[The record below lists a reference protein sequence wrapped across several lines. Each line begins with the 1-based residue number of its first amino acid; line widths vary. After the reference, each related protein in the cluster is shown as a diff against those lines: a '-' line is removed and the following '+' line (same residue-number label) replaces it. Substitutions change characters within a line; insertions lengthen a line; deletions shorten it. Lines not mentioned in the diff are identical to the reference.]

1 MGSAVAN
8 KPHAICI
15 PFPFQGHITPFMY
28 FAKLLHSR
36 GFHITFVNTEF
47 NHSRLMRSR
56 VSDQLKG
63 LPDFRFETIPD
74 GLPSSNRDATQDIP
88 SLCGSTQNYFLAP
101 LIDIVGKLKSLS
113 VVPDVTC
120 IVCDGLMSMGIKAA
134 EQLGLPEV
142 QLWTSSTCGF
152 MAILQYRELVK
163 RGLTPF
169 KDESCLTNGYLDT
182 PIDWIP
188 GLRNM
193 RLKDIPT
200 LIRTTDP
207 NDFMFKFV
215 QDEVE
220 NCLKA
225 PAIIFNTFYDLEHEV
240 LDEIEHIFPNV
251 YTVGPLAMLGQH
263 LPESEV
269 KSMGSNLWKEDSS
282 CLQWLNKQAP
292 GSVFY
297 VNFGSITVMTEKQLI
312 EFAWGL
318 ANSKHPF
325 LWIIRPDV
333 IMGDSITLPQEFME
347 ETKERGL
354 ISSWCAQDQVLLH
367 PSVGG
372 FLTHCGWNSTLESI
386 SGGVPMVCWPFFAE
400 QQTNC
405 RYACVNWD
413 IGMEIDNNAE
423 REEVEVIVR
432 EMMEGEKGKNLREKA
447 FEWKD
452 MAQKA
457 TKEGGS
463 SHNNF
468 DRVIKE
474 VLLAKM
480 CN

>member
-1 MGSAVAN
+1 
-8 KPHAICI
+8 
-15 PFPFQGHITPFMY
+15 
-28 FAKLLHSR
+28 
-36 GFHITFVNTEF
+36 
-47 NHSRLMRSR
+47 
-56 VSDQLKG
+56 
-63 LPDFRFETIPD
+63 
-74 GLPSSNRDATQDIP
+74 
-88 SLCGSTQNYFLAP
+88 
-101 LIDIVGKLKSLS
+101 
-113 VVPDVTC
+113 
-120 IVCDGLMSMGIKAA
+120 
-134 EQLGLPEV
+134 
-142 QLWTSSTCGF
+142 
-152 MAILQYRELVK
+152 
-163 RGLTPF
+163 
-169 KDESCLTNGYLDT
+169 
-182 PIDWIP
+182 
-188 GLRNM
+188 M

-200 LIRTTDP
+200 FIRTTDP
-207 NDFMFKFV
+207 DDFMFKFV

-251 YTVGPLAMLGQH
+251 YTVGPLAMPGQH

-282 CLQWLNKQAP
+282 CLQWLDKQSP
-292 GSVFY
+292 GFVFY
-297 VNFGSITVMTEKQLI
+297 VNFRGITVMTEKQLI

-318 ANSKHPF
+318 ANSKHLF

-333 IMGDSITLPQEFME
+333 IMGDSVTLPQEFME
-347 ETKERGL
+347 ETKERSL

-372 FLTHCGWNSTLESI
+372 FLTHCGWNSILESI

-413 IGMEIDNNAE
+413 IGMEIANVVE
-423 REEVEVIVR
+423 REEVEDIVR
-432 EMMEGEKGKNLREKA
+432 EMMEREKGKKLREKA
-447 FEWKD
+447 SEWKD

-457 TKEGGS
+457 TKGGS
-463 SHNNF
+463 SHNNY

-474 VLLAKM
+474 VLLSKM